1 MNDKNILNTE
11 LDPEVIKV
19 RDKIISKIGDKSL
32 DEVNSVIK
40 KLLNEQMDEIT
51 RLGALAARVKIIR
64 SKIENLY
71 ESKVG
76 KKKENIKVQK
86 EEKSEPLPEKSND
99 EKWVRVKMIETGE
112 VNGKQID
119 KGVILDV
126 KEEDGSKLVEAKKAE
141 IVEENIDGAAP
152 IKKEEDKQ
160 EEENKR

>member
-1 MNDKNILNTE
+1 M
-11 LDPEVIKV
+11 VI
-19 RDKIISKIGDKSL
+19 
-32 DEVNSVIK
+32 
-40 KLLNEQMDEIT
+40 
-51 RLGALAARVKIIR
+51 
-64 SKIENLY
+64 
-71 ESKVG
+71 G

-86 EEKSEPLPEKSND
+86 EEKSEPLPEKSDD

-152 IKKEEDKQ
+152 IKKDEDK
-160 EEENKR
+160 NKQDSIKSAEKTANYLGVNQKKVNKIKIIGKQLILIT